1 MKIMPGFIA
10 TELVILTFDSVN
22 EMILL
27 MNKTPSHSENMLTH
41 VTIQSLGLFPLV

>member
-1 MKIMPGFIA
+1 MVFIMKIMPGFIA

-27 MNKTPSHSENMLTH
+27 INKNA
-41 VTIQSLGLFPLV
+41 ISL

>member
-1 MKIMPGFIA
+1 MRIMPGFKA

-27 MNKTPSHSENMLTH
+27 MHYHLNKNA
-41 VTIQSLGLFPLV
+41 ISL

>member
-1 MKIMPGFIA
+1 MVFFMKIMPGFKA

-27 MNKTPSHSENMLTH
+27 MQSSE
-41 VTIQSLGLFPLV
+41 

>member
-1 MKIMPGFIA
+1 MVFIMKIMPGFIA

-27 MNKTPSHSENMLTH
+27 MQSSE
-41 VTIQSLGLFPLV
+41 